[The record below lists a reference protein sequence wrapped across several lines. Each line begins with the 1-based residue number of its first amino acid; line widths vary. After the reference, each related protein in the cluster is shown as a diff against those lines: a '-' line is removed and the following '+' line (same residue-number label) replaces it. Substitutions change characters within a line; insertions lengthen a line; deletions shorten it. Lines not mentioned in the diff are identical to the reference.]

1 MRKSFIR
8 IDAAVST
15 HPSLGPKMV
24 GKKQQ
29 QNERAK
35 EAVLEEWHR
44 WKPDHPKEMMSGL
57 MFYNYL
63 SNEKSELLKFEIP
76 GDKWQTVHG
85 WLLRAGLVKN

>member
-1 MRKSFIR
+1 MAREN
-8 IDAAVST
+8 VST
-15 HPSLGPKMV
+15 DPRLGPKMA

-29 QNERAK
+29 QSERAK

-63 SNEKSELLKFEIP
+63 SNEKSELLKFEVP